1 MEKKPQQQVIKELQ
15 NSPDYIILNNPLSAP
30 KFIRKISMKK
40 EVMPS
45 EVYTPKLFY
54 EIISRLKPEHLM
66 GVSKEQNIT
75 LKLSI
80 KDFLKSVDAGNS
92 KNLYR
97 HIIDCVD
104 RLQVTQ
110 VKWTENALEKGTT
123 IISYYEHDPKSGE
136 IEVQIHSE
144 LAKKVLELTY
154 DEHFSFLKKYLYRLK
169 NAQAV
174 KLFPHLA
181 RWRNRGVF
189 DMTLEAF
196 KKKFGYD
203 TEGYTRYKNLK
214 TRVLEPALK
223 EINEKTDLTVRF
235 EEMGENMD
243 GIKPRISS
251 LRFFISDK
259 TTQARLDKPLKS
271 TGTNEE
277 MFVRVGVDVLDDAQ
291 MNDIIR
297 VFKIFEPDA
306 TEEAVRFLA
315 SGLSGLG
322 STETILEA
330 ALYAEQEQL
339 KRQKAGKALI
349 ENFRGFLIA
358 GIPKGMGKGI
368 LAQKQKVEQAKKA
381 QAAKQKNAA
390 ETALKLEE
398 LTKQAESI
406 RAKFRAAVNDIVR
419 KTATETEKEAV
430 VDTLR
435 QQNALV
441 YGNRTLEDFRKPH
454 LVGIFVTNFIA
465 TYPTRFTDATSKFEQ
480 EYTAISKSAALVSSV
495 KFKPFQY

>member
-1 MEKKPQQQVIKELQ
+1 MEKKPQQEVLKELQ
-15 NSPDYIILNNPLSAP
+15 NSPSYIILNNPLSAP

-54 EIISRLKPEHLM
+54 EIISRLKPEHLV
-66 GVSKEQNIT
+66 GVSKEQNISLT
-75 LKLSI
+75 ISI

-97 HIIDCVD
+97 HIIDCID

-174 KLFPHLA
+174 KLFPHFA

-189 DMTLEAF
+189 DMTVEAF

-223 EINEKTDLTVRF
+223 EINEKTDLTVRY
-235 EEMGENMD
+235 EEMGDNMD
-243 GIKPRISS
+243 GIKPRITS
-251 LRFFISDK
+251 LRFFINDK
-259 TTQARLDKPLKS
+259 TTQVRLDKPQKS
-271 TGTNEE
+271 TATDEE
-277 MFVRVGVDVLDDAQ
+277 TPIQSPVTLVDDEQ
-291 MNDIIR
+291 MNEIIR
-297 VFKIFEPDA
+297 VFKIFESEA
-306 TEEAVRFLA
+306 TEEAVRFLVG
-315 SGLSGLG
+315 GLSGLG
-322 STETILEA
+322 SIETILEA

-358 GIPKGMGKGI
+358 GLPKGMGKGI
-368 LAQKQKVEQAKKA
+368 LAQKQKAEQTQKT
-381 QAAKQKNAA
+381 QAVKQKNAA
-390 ETALKLEE
+390 QTASKLEE
-398 LTKQAESI
+398 LSNQAETI
-406 RAKFRAAVNDIVR
+406 REKFRAAVNDIVR
-419 KTATETEKEAV
+419 KTATDEEKEAV
-430 VDTLR
+430 VTVLK
-435 QQNALV
+435 QQNPMV
-441 YGNRTLEDFRKPH
+441 YGNRSLDDFRKPH
-454 LVGIFVTNFIA
+454 LAGVFVTTFMD
-465 TYPTRFTDATSKFEQ
+465 TYPTRFEAIKSKYEQ
-480 EYTAISKSAALVSSV
+480 EYRAITKSAALISSV
-495 KFKPFQY
+495 KFKPFHY

>member
-54 EIISRLKPEHLM
+54 EIISRLKPEHLL

-97 HIIDCVD
+97 HVIDCVD

-123 IISYYEHDPKSGE
+123 IISYYEHNPQSGE

-174 KLFPHLA
+174 KLFPHFA

-223 EINEKTDLTVRF
+223 EINEKTDLTVRY

-251 LRFFISDK
+251 LRFFINDK
-259 TTQARLDKPLKS
+259 TTQARLDKPQKSVLKDEGMAFQS
-271 TGTNEE
+271 GDSL
-277 MFVRVGVDVLDDAQ
+277 VDDKQ
-291 MNDIIR
+291 MDEIIR

-306 TEEAVRFLA
+306 TEEAVRFLVG
-315 SGLSGLG
+315 GLSGLG

-339 KRQKAGKALI
+339 KRQKAGKAQI
-349 ENFRGFLIA
+349 ENFRGFLIS

-368 LAQKQKVEQAKKA
+368 LAQKQKAEQTKKA
-381 QAAKQKNAA
+381 QSVKQKNAL
-390 ETALKLEE
+390 ETASKLEE
-398 LTKQAESI
+398 LSNQAEAI
-406 RAKFRAAVNDIVR
+406 RAKFRVEVNLIVR
-419 KTATETEKEAV
+419 KTATDEEKEAV
-430 VDTLR
+430 VAAL
-435 QQNALV
+435 QQQSPMV

-454 LVGIFVTNFIA
+454 LAGVFVNTFMA
-465 TYPTRFTDATSKFEQ
+465 TYPTRFEATQSKYEQ
-480 EYTAISKSAALVSSV
+480 EYFLITQSAALISSI
-495 KFKPFQY
+495 KFKDFHY

>member
-54 EIISRLKPEHLM
+54 EIISRLKPEHLL

-97 HIIDCVD
+97 HVIDCID

-123 IISYYEHDPKSGE
+123 IISYYEHNPQSGE

-174 KLFPHLA
+174 KLFPHFA

-251 LRFFISDK
+251 LRFFINDK
-259 TTQARLDKPLKS
+259 TTQARLDKPQKS
-271 TGTNEE
+271 AMKDEDAAFQSGDD
-277 MFVRVGVDVLDDAQ
+277 VVDEKQ
-291 MNDIIR
+291 MGEIIR
-297 VFKIFEPDA
+297 VFKLFEPDA
-306 TEEAVRFLA
+306 TEEAVRFLVG
-315 SGLSGLG
+315 GLSGLG

-349 ENFRGFLIA
+349 ENFRGFLIS

-368 LAQKQKVEQAKKA
+368 LIQKQKAEQTKKA
-381 QAAKQKNAA
+381 QSVKQKSALA
-390 ETALKLEE
+390 TASKLEE
-398 LTKQAESI
+398 LANEAEAI
-406 RAKFRAAVNDIVR
+406 RVKFRAEVNDIVR
-419 KTATETEKEAV
+419 KTATDEEKEAV
-430 VDTLR
+430 VAALK
-435 QQNALV
+435 QQSPMV
-441 YGNRTLEDFRKPH
+441 YGNRTLEDFRQPH
-454 LVGIFVTNFIA
+454 LAGVFVTTFMA
-465 TYPTRFTDATSKFEQ
+465 TYPTRFEATKSKYEQ
-480 EYTAISKSAALVSSV
+480 AYSLITQSAALISSV
-495 KFKPFQY
+495 KLKDFYY

>member
-54 EIISRLKPEHLM
+54 EIISRLKPEHLL

-97 HIIDCVD
+97 HVIDCVD

-123 IISYYEHDPKSGE
+123 IISYYEHNPQSGE

-174 KLFPHLA
+174 KLFPHFA

-223 EINEKTDLTVRF
+223 EINEKTDLTVRY

-251 LRFFISDK
+251 LRFFINDK
-259 TTQARLDKPLKS
+259 TTQARLDKPQKNA
-271 TGTNEE
+271 TVDEE
-277 MFVRVGVDVLDDAQ
+277 TTTQSGADLVDDKQ
-291 MNDIIR
+291 MSEIIR
-297 VFKIFEPDA
+297 VFNIFEPEA
-306 TEEAVRFLA
+306 TEEAVRFLVG
-315 SGLSGLG
+315 GLSGLG
-322 STETILEA
+322 SIETILEA

-368 LAQKQKVEQAKKA
+368 LVQKEKAKQTQKAQVVKQKTAS
-381 QAAKQKNAA
+381 

-398 LTKQAESI
+398 LSNQAEAI
-406 RAKFRAAVNDIVR
+406 REKFRIAVNDIVR
-419 KTATETEKEAV
+419 KTATEEEKEAIV
-430 VDTLR
+430 TIL
-435 QQNALV
+435 QQQSPMV
-441 YGNRTLEDFRKPH
+441 YGARTLEDFRKPH
-454 LVGIFVTNFIA
+454 LAGVFVSTFMA
-465 TYPTRFTDATSKFEQ
+465 TYPTRFEAVKSKYEQ
-480 EYTAISKSAALVSSV
+480 EYFLITKSASLISSV
-495 KFKPFQY
+495 KFKAFNY

>member
-110 VKWTENALEKGTT
+110 VKWSENALEKGTT
-123 IISYYEHDPKSGE
+123 IISYYEHNPQSGE

-174 KLFPHLA
+174 KLFPHFA

-223 EINEKTDLTVRF
+223 EINEKTDLTVRY

-251 LRFFISDK
+251 LRFFINDK
-259 TTQARLDKPLKS
+259 TTQTRLDKPPKNAVVDEN
-271 TGTNEE
+271 TAIQNGAD
-277 MFVRVGVDVLDDAQ
+277 RVDDKQ
-291 MNDIIR
+291 MIEIIR
-297 VFKIFEPDA
+297 VFKIFEPEA
-306 TEEAVRFLA
+306 TEEAIRFLVG
-315 SGLSGLG
+315 GLSGLG

-368 LAQKQKVEQAKKA
+368 LAQKQKAEQTQKAQTIKQKKA
-381 QAAKQKNAA
+381 SD
-390 ETALKLEE
+390 TASKLEE
-398 LTKQAESI
+398 LSKQAESI
-406 RAKFRAAVNDIVR
+406 REKFRIAVNDIVR
-419 KTATETEKEAV
+419 KTATDEEKEAIV
-430 VDTLR
+430 TLL
-435 QQNALV
+435 QQQSPMV

-454 LVGIFVTNFIA
+454 LAGVFVTTFMA
-465 TYPTRFTDATSKFEQ
+465 TYPTRFEATKSKYEE
-480 EYTAISKSAALVSSV
+480 EYAVLTKSAELISSE
-495 KFKPFQY
+495 KFKVFQY